1 MATGEVDLMSYLVRI
16 VLALIVMSVSAFVF
30 VYFAKNKGW
39 VRQNEAHV
47 KIMAS
52 LPLGKDV
59 FFVLRCGPEVIAL
72 TSGAAGTRLMGRWN
86 YEEWMQREENERE
99 ATDRKTTDQK
109 GEERDGTLL
118 EG

>member
-1 MATGEVDLMSYLVRI
+1 MATGEVDLMSYLLRI
-16 VLALIVMSVSAFVF
+16 ILALIVMSVSAFIF

-86 YEEWMQREENERE
+86 YEEWVQREENERE
-99 ATDRKTTDQK
+99 AADQK
-109 GEERDGTLL
+109 GNEQKGKDRDGALL